1 MTIDRVVNNDL
12 LMHGTREHAD
22 ALRGQP
28 EVRKVVPLL
37 PELKVTPHFD
47 ALLDLV
53 TRFGLAIP
61 VPAKQGGGRR

>member
-1 MTIDRVVNNDL
+1 MPVTIDRVVNNDL

-37 PELKVTPHFD
+37 PEL
-47 ALLDLV
+47 
-53 TRFGLAIP
+53 R
-61 VPAKQGGGRR
+61 